1 VEDDEATLDA
11 LTELLSLQG
20 AEMAAA
26 ASVDQA
32 LGLLA
37 DFAPDVLV
45 SDIGMPE
52 RDGYDLIREIRARGH
67 DAEDL
72 PAVAVTAFASPE
84 DRRRALAAGFQVH
97 LAKPVDP
104 HELTDVI
111 AGLAKSAR
119 ERGRVPSP

>member
-1 VEDDEATLDA
+1 
-11 LTELLSLQG
+11 
-20 AEMAAA
+20 MAAA
-26 ASVDQA
+26 ASVNQA

-52 RDGYDLIREIRARGH
+52 RDGYDLIREIRALGH

-119 ERGRVPSP
+119 EPR